1 MLDVQNL
8 TKLFSVRGSQPVKAV
23 DEINFS
29 VKQGEFFTLLGPSGC
44 GKTTTLRCVAG
55 LERPYS
61 GKISLR
67 GKTVFDSTSQ
77 TFVDPNHRN
86 IGMVFQSYAIW
97 PHLNVFDNVAFPLR
111 AGGQRNSTIID
122 KKVAW
127 ALELVGLNGFAE
139 RPAPQLSGGQQQRVA
154 LARALVK
161 EPDLLLLDEPLSNL
175 DSKLR
180 ERMRSEL
187 KRLQRELGI
196 TTLYVTHDQ
205 IESMHMSDRVA
216 VMSGGRI
223 LQMDRPNEVYE
234 RPTSQFVAD
243 FMGSTN
249 LINGV
254 LRISVSGP
262 VAELVDTDLGP
273 LRCSFASPFAAG
285 TKVVYFGAARKYK
298 NRRLKRFLTTTMSWK
313 ARIKDQ
319 SVCLGVADY
328 SIDVRGIE
336 LRVRS
341 AVNGRTFSDSETVK
355 LQVTPDKCVVV
366 STDKG
371 DQRYETAATD

>member
-8 TKLFSVRGSQPVKAV
+8 IKQFKVRGAAAVPAV
-23 DEINFS
+23 DDVSFTIE
-29 VKQGEFFTLLGPSGC
+29 QGEFFTLLGPSGC

-55 LERPYS
+55 LERPQS
-61 GKISLR
+61 GKIHLR
-67 GKTVFDSTSQ
+67 GRAVFDARDRV
-77 TFVDPNHRN
+77 FVVPNQRN

-97 PHLNVFDNVAFPLR
+97 PHLTVFNNVAFPLK
-111 AGGQRNSTIID
+111 AAGQRNVKSTRD
-122 KKVAW
+122 KVAR
-127 ALELVGLNGFAE
+127 ALNLVGLSGFEE
-139 RPAPQLSGGQQQRVA
+139 RPATQLSGGQQQRVA

-175 DSKLR
+175 DTKLR

-205 IESMHMSDRVA
+205 MESMHMSDRVA

-254 LRISVSGP
+254 LRTSVSGP

-285 TKVVYFGAARKYK
+285 TKVSISVRPENIKIAAETIF
-298 NRRLKRFLTTTMSWK
+298 NGDNVLEG
-313 ARIKDQ
+313 RIKDQ
-319 SVCLGVADY
+319 SVCLGVAD
-328 SIDVRGIE
+328 
-336 LRVRS
+336 
-341 AVNGRTFSDSETVK
+341 
-355 LQVTPDKCVVV
+355 
-366 STDKG
+366 
-371 DQRYETAATD
+371 

>member
-23 DEINFS
+23 NEINFS

-127 ALELVGLNGFAE
+127 ALELVGLNGFAQ

-285 TKVVYFGAARKYK
+285 TKVSISVRPENIKIAAETIF
-298 NRRLKRFLTTTMSWK
+298 NGDNVLEG
-313 ARIKDQ
+313 RIKDQ

>member
-55 LERPYS
+55 LERPHG

-67 GKTVFDSTSQ
+67 GKTVFDSTSR

-111 AGGQRNSTIID
+111 AGGQRNATIIG
-122 KKVAW
+122 KKVDW

-205 IESMHMSDRVA
+205 IESIHMSDRVA

-223 LQMDRPNEVYE
+223 LQIDKPNEVYE

-254 LRISVSGP
+254 LRNSVCAP
-262 VAELVDTDLGP
+262 VVALVDTDLGP
-273 LRCSFASPFAAG
+273 LQCSFASPFAAG
-285 TKVVYFGAARKYK
+285 TRVTISVRPENIKITAEIILNGANVLAG
-298 NRRLKRFLTTTMSWK
+298 
-313 ARIKDQ
+313 RIKDQ
-319 SVCLGVADY
+319 SVCLGMADY
-328 SIDVRGIE
+328 CVDVRGIE
-336 LRVRS
+336 LLVRS
-341 AVNGRTFSDSETVK
+341 AVNGRAFSGSETVN
-355 LQVTPDKCVVV
+355 LQLAPDKCVVV

-371 DQRYETAATD
+371 DQWHETAPIS